1 MTKQGEKLMKAKV
14 VKLLQECQIK
24 VLNKAIA
31 EGSNEYDKVIGAGI
45 AELLQDIQSKVEQL

>member
-1 MTKQGEKLMKAKV
+1 MIEQGEKLMKAKV

-31 EGSNEYDKVIGAGI
+31 EGSNE
-45 AELLQDIQSKVEQL
+45 